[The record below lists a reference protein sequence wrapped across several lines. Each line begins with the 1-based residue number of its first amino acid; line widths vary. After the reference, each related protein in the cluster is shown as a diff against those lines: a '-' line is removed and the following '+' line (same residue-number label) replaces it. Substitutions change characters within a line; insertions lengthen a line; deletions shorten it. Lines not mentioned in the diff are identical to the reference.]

1 MSHLVLYRNFRPK
14 TFDEVIGQDHIV
26 QTLKNQVKNN
36 NFGHAYLFCG
46 TRGTGKTSCAKIFAR
61 AVNCLQP
68 ENGSPCGKCNACL
81 SNLNGGNLDIVEIDA
96 ASNNRVD
103 EIRDLREKIGYL
115 PSVNKFKVYIVDE
128 VHMLTDS
135 AFNALLKTLEEPP
148 SHAIFILATTEPQK
162 LPATILSRCMRFDF
176 KLVSEDDLIKHLA
189 NVFDKSGITYDQAS
203 LKLIAKNGQGSVRD
217 TLSVAEMCSAY
228 CNNQINYE
236 KCQECLGVTSQDT
249 LIEILSAVFTKNVKS
264 LLGIFDK
271 LCFEGKNFPSL
282 VNDLIENVNALL
294 SIKIMDNANDILK
307 LPANVFATLQG
318 LSTNVSNLTLV
329 ETLKILAQTDSQLKL
344 ASNPNMLVQ
353 TTLLSLIFNQSELDK
368 INARL
373 DELEKKT
380 LTDVS
385 VKTVLPSSEKL
396 EQKNA
401 QILDSTSE
409 EQLTNTTQI
418 EQTFQNSTQE
428 MQEQSN
434 IDVDFNNET
443 NLPICDIEAKKIF
456 GTLIKTLR
464 QTGQMMLYS
473 MLADVN
479 VSLQKDTLLL
489 ICDEFVSQ
497 NLNDNKKVLVDVLKQ
512 FSTLKLEIV
521 EKNANKNQ
529 TIEEFLKE
537 KFGNRLQIV

>member
-61 AVNCLQP
+61 AVNCLNAQD
-68 ENGSPCGKCNACL
+68 GSPCGKCDACL

-176 KLVSEDDLIKHLA
+176 KLVSEEDLIKHLE

-228 CNNQINYE
+228 CNNNISYS

-249 LIEILSAVFTKNVKS
+249 LVSIMSAVFTKDAKT
-264 LLGIFDK
+264 LLAIFDN
-271 LCFEGKNFPSL
+271 LAREGKNFPSL
-282 VNDLIENVNALL
+282 INDLIENINALL
-294 SIKIMDNANDILK
+294 TIKIMDNANDILK
-307 LPANVFATLQG
+307 LPANVLETLTG
-318 LSTNVSNLTLV
+318 ISNGVTNLTLV

-344 ASNPNMLVQ
+344 ASNPDMLVQ
-353 TTLLSLIFNQSELDK
+353 TTLLSLIFNQSELDRL
-368 INARL
+368 NARL

-385 VKTVLPSSEKL
+385 VKTVYPSSEKL
-396 EQKNA
+396 EQPELNLQEIAQQEILPAEQVDKNEPQGYVNKA
-401 QILDSTSE
+401 I
-409 EQLTNTTQI
+409 
-418 EQTFQNSTQE
+418 
-428 MQEQSN
+428 QEQVEL
-434 IDVDFNNET
+434 DVEFDANPQATNE
-443 NLPICDIEAKKIF
+443 LEAKKVF
-456 GTLIKTLR
+456 GTLAKTLR
-464 QTGQMMLYS
+464 QNGQMMLYS
-473 MLADVN
+473 MLADVEVGFN
-479 VSLQKDTLLL
+479 NDAIVLSCNSLVSK
-489 ICDEFVSQ
+489 
-497 NLNDNKKVLVDVLKQ
+497 NLNQNKQVLVDTLKQ
-512 FSTLKLEIV
+512 FSTLKLEII
-521 EKNANKNQ
+521 EKNSSKNQ
-529 TIEEFLKE
+529 TTEEFLKE
-537 KFGNRLQIV
+537 KFGNKLQIV